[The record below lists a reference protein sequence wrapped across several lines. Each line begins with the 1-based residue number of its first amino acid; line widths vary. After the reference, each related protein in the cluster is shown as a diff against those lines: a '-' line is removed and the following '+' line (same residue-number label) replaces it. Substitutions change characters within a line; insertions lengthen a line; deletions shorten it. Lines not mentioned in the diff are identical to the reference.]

1 MTAERVGRLRVM
13 RIGIVDVG
21 SNTMRLLVAET
32 AAGAVAP
39 IHQDRLQ
46 VGLGAAIEHHGW
58 IPDAKLAE
66 AADCARQFASQARAL
81 RCGDLRVVVTAPGRQ
96 SVNADDLVIELQRAT
111 GAVPRVLSAED
122 EGRYA
127 YLGAAATLPGAPA
140 TLAVCDV
147 GGGSTEIAVGSSDGS
162 PEWLASVDIGSL
174 RLTSRMLD
182 RDVPGKGRVKAARAE
197 VAELFAGLEA
207 PPADIALAV
216 GGSARAL
223 RRIVEGPL
231 SGKALDE
238 VGRPSGQALRGQAG
252 RRPRH
257 RRAPRRDP
265 AGRRRDPGQAAR
277 VVGRP
282 FEVARAGLRE
292 GLAAEAIAERLAA

>member
-1 MTAERVGRLRVM
+1 MTAEPVGTLRVM

-32 AAGAVAP
+32 EAGAVVP

-46 VGLGAAIEHHGW
+46 VGLGAAIEQHGW

-127 YLGAAATLPGAPA
+127 YLGAAATLPGAPT

-147 GGGSTEIAVGSSDGS
+147 GGGSTEVAVGPSDGS

-174 RLTSRMLD
+174 RLTSRMLEGD
-182 RDVPGKGRVKAARAE
+182 APGKGRVKAARAE
-197 VAELFAGLEA
+197 VAELFAGLDA
-207 PPADIALAV
+207 PPTARAMSA

-238 VGRPSGQALRGQAG
+238 VADHLAKRSAVKLAAAHGIGD
-252 RRPRH
+252 
-257 RRAPRRDP
+257 RRAATLL
-265 AGRRRDPGQAAR
+265 AGAVILAQATR
-277 VVGRP
+277 VVGLP

>member
-1 MTAERVGRLRVM
+1 MTADRMGRLRTM

-32 AAGAVAP
+32 AAGGVEP
-39 IHQDRLQ
+39 VHQDRSQ

-58 IPDAKLAE
+58 IPAPKLAE
-66 AADCARQFASQARAL
+66 AAECARQFAQQARAL

-96 SVNADDLVIELQRAT
+96 SVNADDLVVELQRAT
-111 GAVPRVLSAED
+111 GAVPRVLTAED

-127 YLGAAATLPGAPA
+127 YLGAAATLPGAAA

-147 GGGSTEIAVGSSDGS
+147 GGGSTEIAVGPSDGS

-174 RLTSRMLD
+174 RLTSRLLE
-182 RDVPGKGRVKAARAE
+182 RDAPGKGRVKAARAA
-197 VAELFAGLEA
+197 VAELFASLE
-207 PPADIALAV
+207 PPESDIALAV

-231 SGKALDE
+231 SAKALDE
-238 VGRPSGQALRGQAG
+238 IGDHLAKRSAVKVAAAHGIGD
-252 RRPRH
+252 
-257 RRAPRRDP
+257 RRAATVL
-265 AGRRRDPGQAAR
+265 AGAVIRAEAAR
-277 VVGRP
+277 RVGRP

-292 GLAAEAIAERLAA
+292 GLAAEAIAERRAA